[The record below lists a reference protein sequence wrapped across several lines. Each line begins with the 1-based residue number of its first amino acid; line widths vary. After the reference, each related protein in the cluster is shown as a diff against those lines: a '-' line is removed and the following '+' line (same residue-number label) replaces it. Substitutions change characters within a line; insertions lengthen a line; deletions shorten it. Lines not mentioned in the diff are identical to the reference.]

1 MTFVPVRQLID
12 DVTNEVNAEV
22 TTVDDHGYLTGYVV
36 RVIVP
41 QAYGMNIYEQTKIVV
56 TGTKT
61 FTTTIDTSWQNDFVA
76 PTFVAN
82 GQGFTE
88 AQVIPISG
96 TTDNVS

>member
-41 QAYGMNIYEQTKIVV
+41 QAYGMNIYEQTKLSLQEQKRLRQLL
-56 TGTKT
+56 TLHGKT
-61 FTTTIDTSWQNDFVA
+61 TSWLPRLWLMAKALQR
-76 PTFVAN
+76 PR
-82 GQGFTE
+82 
-88 AQVIPISG
+88 
-96 TTDNVS
+96 